1 MIKRIKN
8 IIAYLTA
15 KLHMVTDCYIR
26 AKVGGKKKLQ
36 SIIPGKIS
44 WMLNSFSSLT

>member
-26 AKVGGKKKLQ
+26 AKVGKKKIKKNYSQ
-36 SIIPGKIS
+36 
-44 WMLNSFSSLT
+44 